1 MSPIEG
7 KVLDVNLLV
16 DIIRDVDTSDGD
28 MRGSYLL
35 EVLCNAARY
44 GLTLPD
50 EEQSKFVSSLFE
62 GVES

>member
-1 MSPIEG
+1 MIPAEQ
-7 KVLDVNLLV
+7 KTLDVNLLV

-35 EVLCNAARY
+35 DVLYNAARY

-50 EEQSKFVSSLFE
+50 EALSARLR
-62 GVES
+62 